1 MQEKD
6 LDNLVQDLEK
16 KISKG
21 ELKKEEILK
30 INNKLE
36 IEKGVL
42 ENSLASLQKELKDEF
57 GLENLDKEILED
69 LIKDVEKQL
78 EDIEDDE

>member
-57 GLENLDKEILED
+57 GLENNN
-69 LIKDVEKQL
+69 
-78 EDIEDDE
+78 